1 MGNIVKKF
9 ENFKDELYI
18 TCKNSPED
26 NYQLHNMKD
35 YLVIDENIDYEKI
48 YNDFKLNN
56 QYWFAKLKDG
66 SILSCG
72 YGLVENEFNGD
83 TWFEI
88 GKIIPDELKSIDG
101 YYTFD
106 ETHDLINDNGIKIGK
121 LSDIGYNSHPDE
133 NSFVLIPK
141 SDIIETYFK

>member
-1 MGNIVKKF
+1 M
-9 ENFKDELYI
+9 ENYF
-18 TCKNSPED
+18 
-26 NYQLHNMKD
+26 
-35 YLVIDENIDYEKI
+35 DENIDYEKI

-106 ETHDLINDNGIKIGK
+106 ETHDLINDNHVLCSRIDGIKIGK